1 MNQEQVFGP
10 MLLLFLL
17 TIGVWLHMYVK
28 RIGLIR
34 AHRLSADEVTHQKLA
49 EISPPDVA
57 NASDNLKNLFE
68 VPTISYAFVIY
79 LFVTSEVDALY
90 LVGCWTFA
98 GLRVVHSVIHC
109 TFNKV
114 MLRFLVY
121 VASTVVL
128 WAMIIRAALQHPWSG

>member
-1 MNQEQVFGP
+1 
-10 MLLLFLL
+10 MLVMFLL
-17 TIGVWLHMYVK
+17 TISVWVHMYVK

-34 AHRLSADEVTHQKLA
+34 APGLNADDVTHQKLA

-68 VPTISYAFVIY
+68 VPTVFYVFVIY
-79 LFVTSEVDALY
+79 LFATSQVDVLY
-90 LVGCWTFA
+90 LAGCWGFA
-98 GLRVVHSVIHC
+98 GLRVVHSLVHC

-121 VASTVVL
+121 VISTGVL
-128 WAMIIRAALQHPWSG
+128 WAMILRAILGYAWG